1 MPKFGKF
8 FKTLGLR
15 TASLSTTSTTRRSA
29 KPSRRRHLRKISRL
43 TSSTPT
49 RALKTSWWL
58 KCQWIDFG
66 HSSKAS
72 KQTANMA
79 ISPSPTRAHPTTRSR
94 PSPRRLSAETKAQA
108 GRPAFLKS
116 AEFNELPATAT
127 QFLASVFA
135 LFPPPPPIDGAA
147 ATTRSV
153 RLTMNEPCPL
163 RDSVPLRRARAGDW
177 WPWKRQ
183 DDHCIAK
190 GGQAYSTGMTP
201 GQSALFLSF
210 SRAAVAR
217 ILGAAKLEA
226 TAAEQEQLSI
236 QTFPPSSGT
245 SSRRTRTCSVLRAN
259 CRFCCRRTEGSERGH
274 RRRGRR
280 MGSMAD

>member
-1 MPKFGKF
+1 MPSSVSSSKRWGC
-8 FKTLGLR
+8 
-15 TASLSTTSTTRRSA
+15 APSLSTTSTTRRSA

-108 GRPAFLKS
+108 GRPAFLKVRIQRAAGYRHTVPRVRVRS
-116 AEFNELPATAT
+116 
-127 QFLASVFA
+127 FLT
-135 LFPPPPPIDGAA
+135 AA
-147 ATTRSV
+147 AHRRGRRRQRRSV

-163 RDSVPLRRARAGDW
+163 RDSVLACEGHALVTGGPGSGKTTIALRKAV
-177 WPWKRQ
+177 KRIQ
-183 DDHCIAK
+183 
-190 GGQAYSTGMTP
+190 QGMTP

-210 SRAAVAR
+210 ARGSGAHPRRGQARSYSSRARTTFHSDLPLLLLGHPQGAR
-217 ILGAAKLEA
+217 VPARCSAQTVDFAAA
-226 TAAEQEQLSI
+226 
-236 QTFPPSSGT
+236 G
-245 SSRRTRTCSVLRAN
+245 
-259 CRFCCRRTEGSERGH
+259 
-274 RRRGRR
+274 
-280 MGSMAD
+280 